1 MTQNQQE
8 QALDFEPKEQLDD
21 NTRDLA
27 VNALKTLNTYFEKS
41 NPFAPKIKP
50 ELKKTK
56 ENLIATLK
64 KDGYSI
70 EDQGVMT
77 ALSLFIDNLSR
88 L

>member
-1 MTQNQQE
+1 MTKE
-8 QALDFEPKEQLDD
+8 DLALDFEPKESLDD
-21 NTRDLA
+21 QTRNSA
-27 VNALKTLNTYFEKS
+27 VDALKTLNQYFEKS
-41 NPFAPKIKP
+41 NPFAPTIKP

-56 ENLIATLK
+56 ENIIAVLR